1 MVRVLAFLD
10 AEKAMTCAGCILIA
24 LFLQLITYGVKGE

>member
-10 AEKAMTCAGCILIA
+10 AEKAMTCAGCILIQEYYQI
-24 LFLQLITYGVKGE
+24 FL